1 MSGADAASTAAA
13 RRPVSRTALGVALLF
28 VIVNALFTSRAVV
41 RLVDAQDAAT
51 QATALLEATSRLRTL
66 VDDARAGRRDYSTNG
81 QTSDLNQFL
90 QARQRV
96 PGVLQEVIDLSTGR
110 AWEEDALEALRNEL
124 QAWLEHSDP
133 LPPERRGTVDPVRD
147 ARDRSIRYAR
157 LERIRQILSDHDQ
170 AELDA
175 LEELRQQSQRIG
187 RRSVVFVFA
196 QAGLSLILLVVIA
209 GLGDR
214 ERRQAEQQAEELARR
229 VDGQTRMLRTRA
241 EQLES
246 ALADR
251 ARAVEELEELSE
263 ELERSNRE
271 LNDFAFIASHD
282 LQEPLRKVRAFADLV
297 ARRYSDA
304 LDERGQDYLKRL
316 SNAAER
322 MSTLIEDLLR
332 LSRVARNPP
341 SLGTVELRAL
351 VDEIVELT
359 DVRREELDGTVTIE
373 GWLPEVDADP
383 AQLRQLFLNLISNG
397 LKFHRDGVPP
407 EVAVTGE
414 AATLDGR
421 DAVRI
426 TVADN
431 GIGIDEKYHDRIFG
445 AFQRLHGRSEYEGT
459 GIGLAVVRRVVERH
473 DGTIEVSSVVGEG
486 TTMLITLPLR
496 HGDEDDETTTADEPL
511 YRENA

>member
-1 MSGADAASTAAA
+1 MSGPDAAPAPLP

-28 VIVNALFTSRAVV
+28 VIVNALFTSRSVG
-41 RLVDAQDAAT
+41 RLVDAQEDAT

-81 QTSDLNQFL
+81 QTSELNQFL
-90 QARQRV
+90 QARQKV
-96 PGVLQEVIDLSTGR
+96 PTVLQEVLDLSSGR
-110 AWEEDALEALRNEL
+110 AWEEDALEALRKEL
-124 QAWLEHSDP
+124 EAWLEHADP
-133 LPPERRGTVDPVRD
+133 LPPERRGTVDPVRE
-147 ARDRSIRYAR
+147 ARDRSVRYAR
-157 LERIRQILSDHDQ
+157 LERIRQILADHDQ
-170 AELDA
+170 AELEALDA
-175 LEELRQQSQRIG
+175 LREETRRIG
-187 RRSVVFVFA
+187 RRSVVLVFA

-209 GLGDR
+209 GLGDQ
-214 ERRQAEQQAEELARR
+214 ERRRVEQQAEELARR

-246 ALADR
+246 ALVDR
-251 ARAVEELEELSE
+251 DRAVEELEELSE

-297 ARRYSDA
+297 ARRYADA
-304 LDERGQDYLKRL
+304 LDDRGQDYLKRL

-332 LSRVARNPP
+332 LSRVARNSP
-341 SLGTVELRAL
+341 SLDTIQLRELIE
-351 VDEIVELT
+351 EIVEVLE
-359 DVRREELDGTVTIE
+359 VRREQLGGSVTVD
-373 GWLPEVDADP
+373 GWLPEIDADP
-383 AQLRQLFLNLISNG
+383 AQMRQLFQNLISNG
-397 LKFHRDGVPP
+397 LKFHREGVPP
-407 EVAVTGE
+407 EVAVSGE
-414 AATLDGR
+414 AATLEGR

-426 TVADN
+426 TVRDN

-473 DGTIEVSSVVGEG
+473 DGSVEVHSVVGEG

-496 HGDEDDETTTADEPL
+496 HRDEDDETTTADEPL

>member
-1 MSGADAASTAAA
+1 MSGADAAPAPT

-28 VIVNALFTSRAVV
+28 VIVNALITSAAVR
-41 RLVDAQDAAT
+41 RLVEAQDAAT

-66 VDDARAGRRDYSTNG
+66 VDDARAGRRDYSSNG
-81 QTSDLNQFL
+81 QTSELNRFL
-90 QARQRV
+90 QARQQV
-96 PGVLQEVIDLSTGR
+96 PGVLQEVLDLSAGR
-110 AWEEDALEALRNEL
+110 AWDDGALESLKTEL
-124 QAWLEHSDP
+124 EAWLEHSDP

-147 ARDRSIRYAR
+147 ARDRSVRYAR
-157 LERIRQILSDHDQ
+157 LERIRQLLSDHDK
-170 AELDA
+170 AELES
-175 LEELRQQSQRIG
+175 LEELRQRSKRIG
-187 RRSVVFVFA
+187 RRSVVLVFA
-196 QAGLSLILLVVIA
+196 QAGLALILLVVIS
-209 GLGDR
+209 GLGER
-214 ERRQAEQQAEELARR
+214 ERRLAEQQAEELARR

-251 ARAVEELEELSE
+251 DRAVEELEELSE
-263 ELERSNRE
+263 DLERSNRE

-297 ARRYSDA
+297 ARRYTDA
-304 LDERGQDYLKRL
+304 LDERGQDYLRRL

-341 SLGTVELRAL
+341 SLDTVELRGL
-351 VDEIVELT
+351 VDETIDLL
-359 DVRREELDGTVTIE
+359 DVRREELGGTVTVD

-383 AQLRQLFLNLISNG
+383 AQLRQLFQNLIGNG
-397 LKFHRDGVPP
+397 LKFHREGVPP
-407 EVAVTGE
+407 EVAVSGE

-431 GIGIDEKYHDRIFG
+431 GIGIEEKYHERIFG

-473 DGTIEVSSVVGEG
+473 DGEIEVNSVVGEG

-496 HGDEDDETTTADEPL
+496 HRDEDDETTTADEPL